1 MFIIDDGYIEDNSDY
16 THPLILKKQEIL
28 QQISIAGMK
37 LIEEDIIKSDNIKES
52 DDFIF
57 DNLKNRCI
65 ELINQYP
72 EKKYLFE
79 NYIKKQEEENDVL
92 ENKVI
97 CSTMVIKRK

>member
-1 MFIIDDGYIEDNSDY
+1 
-16 THPLILKKQEIL
+16 LKKQEIL
-28 QQISIAGMK
+28 QQIRIAGMK
-37 LIEEDIIKSDNIKES
+37 LIEDDIVKSDSIKES

-57 DNLKNRCI
+57 DNLKKRCM

-79 NYIKKQEEENDVL
+79 NYIKNQEEENDVL

-97 CSTMVIKRK
+97 CSTMVIKRQ